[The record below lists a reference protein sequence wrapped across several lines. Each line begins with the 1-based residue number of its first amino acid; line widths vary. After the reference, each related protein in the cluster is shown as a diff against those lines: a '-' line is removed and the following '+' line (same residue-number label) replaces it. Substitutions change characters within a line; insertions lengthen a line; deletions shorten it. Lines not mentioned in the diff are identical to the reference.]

1 MPLYEVIHR
10 CPLTDSQRDDLAA
23 AITEIHSQMFTVSKI
38 FVNVWFRYWHQGVGG
53 RYVGG
58 EREFNNC
65 IRATVRGGPAR
76 PREQYVELVKRLREA
91 WYKVVPLT
99 ADNETFLH
107 VVNVMDSIAAGMEF
121 DFWTPKAGGD
131 VEWFKENWI
140 ELNEKAKRFPQ
151 IRRLVEEV
159 RERGLVSKL

>member
-10 CPLTDSQRDDLAA
+10 CPLTDEQRDALAA
-23 AITEIHSQMFTVSKI
+23 AITEIHSNMFTVSKL
-38 FVNVWFRYWHQGVGG
+38 FVNVWFRHWHEGG

-58 EREFNNC
+58 ERECNNC

-76 PREQYVELVKRLREA
+76 KREQFVELVKQLREA

-99 ADNETFLH
+99 PDNETFLH

-131 VEWFKENWI
+131 VEWFQENWK
-140 ELNEKAKRFPQ
+140 ELNEKAKSFPQ
-151 IRRLVEEV
+151 IRRLVEDV
-159 RERGLVSKL
+159 KERGLAPKL